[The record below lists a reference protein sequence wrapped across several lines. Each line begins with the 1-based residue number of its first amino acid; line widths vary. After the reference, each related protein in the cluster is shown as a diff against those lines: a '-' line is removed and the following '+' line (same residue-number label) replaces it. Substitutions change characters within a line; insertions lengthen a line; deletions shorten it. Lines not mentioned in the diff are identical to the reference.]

1 MQPVATNTAIAAK
14 NRLSCISGGMV
25 VFPSPEHHSDKG
37 YRYQSFRNSPGI
49 LAMFAAIRRASS
61 RLSNLTA
68 GNFQQHEIAIQKLI
82 GDSKRDQPNY
92 HRPAIGWR
100 GTIGV
105 KIGQVFKPRS
115 YFSSSHDLSAAWA
128 KRRFWRALIG
138 AFVGH
143 GKSFLK
149 PQMSPDTRAEM
160 YSVASIKACEFRTTI
175 VLVCH

>member
-68 GNFQQHEIAIQKLI
+68 GNFQQHEPGGARRDDEGPPIARDCDETFSDTSSQIFLQKIRPTQPFLI
-82 GDSKRDQPNY
+82 
-92 HRPAIGWR
+92 
-100 GTIGV
+100 
-105 KIGQVFKPRS
+105 
-115 YFSSSHDLSAAWA
+115 
-128 KRRFWRALIG
+128 
-138 AFVGH
+138 
-143 GKSFLK
+143 
-149 PQMSPDTRAEM
+149 
-160 YSVASIKACEFRTTI
+160 C
-175 VLVCH
+175 